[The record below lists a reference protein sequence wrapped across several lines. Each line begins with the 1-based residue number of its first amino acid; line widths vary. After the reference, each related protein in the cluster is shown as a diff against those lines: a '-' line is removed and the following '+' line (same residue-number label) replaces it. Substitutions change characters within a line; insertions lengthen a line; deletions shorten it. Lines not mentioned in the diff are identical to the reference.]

1 MERPQMERPQMERP
15 QMERRKMKSATSFF
29 AGGGAVSAAFCDRF
43 IYCWLKAQTP

>member
-29 AGGGAVSAAFCDRF
+29 LLGVVQ
-43 IYCWLKAQTP
+43 LAQHFVIGLYTVG